1 LSDSHAFIPSFLT
14 PARRA
19 SLGRRPGSPT
29 GSDVE
34 AEDTP
39 GDPDIVPEPRPSR
52 EGLPPSYRMRAEP
65 HYVET
70 LARSRGEARPPDRP
84 DVRATVTTDPRG
96 TGSVSD
102 RTLAPVAAA
111 LAQSVDAIC
120 DALAGL
126 PTSGRPLAE
135 RMAVELA
142 RAEAVRARWL
152 AQSVAV
158 LQSDPLPALDQ
169 VNLGHV
175 LANVAAALE
184 PEHRI
189 TGASPAFELPAAPV
203 MVFGDDALLRVAVG
217 GMLHAMRAMIE
228 ARADAVRLIARVA
241 PRADASS
248 CAVEV
253 VQTAMRLPPA
263 TLARLF
269 EGDWV
274 EHPAGRSGAVL
285 LAAARRIAAVQGG
298 SLEVKTLDGGGCRL
312 ILSVPRAG

>member
-1 LSDSHAFIPSFLT
+1 MSDSHAFIPSFLT

-19 SLGRRPGSPT
+19 SLGRRSGSTPGT
-29 GSDVE
+29 DVE
-34 AEDTP
+34 PEDPPDDP
-39 GDPDIVPEPRPSR
+39 GIVPEPRSSR

-70 LARSRGEARPPDRP
+70 LARSRAEARPPERP
-84 DVRATVTTDPRG
+84 DVRAAIAADPRAA
-96 TGSVSD
+96 GSLSD
-102 RTLAPVAAA
+102 RTLAPVTAA

-126 PTSGRPLAE
+126 PTGGRPLAE

-142 RAEAVRARWL
+142 KAEAVRARWL
-152 AQSVAV
+152 AQAVAV

-169 VNLGHV
+169 VNLGTV
-175 LANVAAALE
+175 LAGVASALE

-189 TGASPAFELPAAPV
+189 TGASPAFELPAEPV
-203 MVFGDDALLRVAVG
+203 LVFGDEALLRVAVG
-217 GMLHAMRAMIE
+217 GMLHAMRALIE

-241 PRADASS
+241 PRPDGSS

-253 VQTAMRLPPA
+253 VQTAMRLPAP

-269 EGDWV
+269 ENEWA
-274 EHPAGRSGAVL
+274 EHPAGPSGAVL
-285 LAAARRIAAVQGG
+285 LAAARRIALVQGG
-298 SLEVKTLDGGGCRL
+298 SLEARALDGGGCRL
-312 ILSVPRAG
+312 VLSVPAAG

>member
-1 LSDSHAFIPSFLT
+1 MSDSHAFIPSFLT

-19 SLGRRPGSPT
+19 SLGRRAGSAPDT
-29 GSDVE
+29 DIE
-34 AEDTP
+34 PEDTP
-39 GDPDIVPEPRPSR
+39 DDSDVVPEPRPSR

-70 LARSRGEARPPDRP
+70 LARPRAEARPPDRP
-84 DVRATVTTDPRG
+84 DVRAAVAADPRA

-142 RAEAVRARWL
+142 KAEAVRARWL

-169 VNLGHV
+169 LNLGTV
-175 LANVAAALE
+175 LANVAKALE

-189 TGASPAFELPAAPV
+189 TGASPAFELPAEPV
-203 MVFGDDALLRVAVG
+203 LVFGDDALLMVAVG

-228 ARADAVRLIARVA
+228 TRADAVRLIARVA
-241 PRADASS
+241 PRPDASS
-248 CAVEV
+248 CALEV
-253 VQTAMRLPPA
+253 VQTAIRLPAA

-269 EGDWV
+269 EGDWA

-285 LAAARRIAAVQGG
+285 LAAARRIAMVQGG
-298 SLEVKTLDGGGCRL
+298 SLEVEPLDGGGCRL
-312 ILSVPRAG
+312 ILSVPAAG